1 MRASEEVDRHI
12 AIFTDYYRKR
22 MGISNKKVPDIITA
36 GIVLP
41 EKEGSELKD
50 DVYGKYFPAADLLY
64 LNINEIPDYERLES
78 TIVHELIHVKYP
90 KLKHGLEFD
99 HKIEEVLI

>member
-1 MRASEEVDRHI
+1 MRASEELDRFI
-12 AIFTDYYRKR
+12 AIITDYYRKR
-22 MGISNKKVPDIITA
+22 MGITNKKVPDIITA

-41 EKEGSELKD
+41 EKEGSELND

-64 LNINEIPDYERLES
+64 LNINEIPDYEKLEY

-90 KLKHGLEFD
+90 KLKHGVEFEN
-99 HKIEEVLI
+99 KVGEVLI